1 MYYIVSNEHFQG
13 CNQTIREF
21 LVAYK
26 GSKSNGDLI
35 YGASISRRGY
45 DEDNNYGYLNEDEIE
60 KHFKTAEN
68 RLMKCPVQMNIPE
81 EFRHQL
87 VHTSKHDEDVMYT
100 IMDKIYDR
108 VGGYFQIKGRR
119 L

>member
-1 MYYIVSNEHFQG
+1 
-13 CNQTIREF
+13 
-21 LVAYK
+21 
-26 GSKSNGDLI
+26 
-35 YGASISRRGY
+35 
-45 DEDNNYGYLNEDEIE
+45 
-60 KHFKTAEN
+60 
-68 RLMKCPVQMNIPE
+68 MKCPVQMNIPE

-108 VGGYFQIKGRR
+108 VGGYFQIKGQR